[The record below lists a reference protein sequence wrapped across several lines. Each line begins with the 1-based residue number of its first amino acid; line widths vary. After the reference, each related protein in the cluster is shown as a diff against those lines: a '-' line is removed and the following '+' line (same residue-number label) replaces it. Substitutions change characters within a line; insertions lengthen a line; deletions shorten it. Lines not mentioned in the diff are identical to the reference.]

1 MSFNGSGTYSPP
13 ASSFPEVADTLIDAN
28 RYDAVITDLAA
39 GLSNTVCKDGQTTL
53 TAHLPFNGFKATN
66 MAMGTARTDSTTLA
80 NIQDGTGVYVAT
92 VAGTVDAITLGPS
105 PAIGAY
111 AAGQTFRF
119 VAVGANTGAVT
130 LSVSGLTAKALTKNG
145 TTALVAGDVVAGNMI
160 EVSYDGTRFILG
172 TLGGSLVATVA
183 AQLIPATTVVQ
194 GLVELATDAEVIAGT
209 DTGRVITPSSV
220 PTLIPPGVIWEY
232 GGSSAPTG
240 WLLMNQDVSRTT
252 YATLFGVVGTTYGAG
267 DGSTT
272 FGLRKEGRVTIQA
285 GTGTTVEV
293 PTTSSANGFVVA
305 SNNTK
310 WISGMPVVLSAF
322 SGFTSSATAGP
333 TYYAVRVSATNLRLA
348 TTLALAQAGTPDVTL
363 SGSGS
368 ATITYTLTARTRGEI
383 GGEQAHAESIT
394 ELMAHTHT
402 QNAHSHNAGDGSLSG
417 GGGNDS
423 RSNTQGSIATT
434 STTATNQNTG
444 GNAAMNIMQPFV
456 VSHFIVKY

>member
-119 VAVGANTGAVT
+119 LAIGANTGAVT

-172 TLGGSLVATVA
+172 TLGGSL
-183 AQLIPATTVVQ
+183 LIPATTVVQ

-383 GGEQAHAESIT
+383 GGEQAHAMSST
-394 ELMAHTHT
+394 ELLAHTH
-402 QNAHSHNAGDGSLSG
+402 G
-417 GGGNDS
+417 
-423 RSNTQGSIATT
+423 QGAADFGQRTNIEVPYVVLQAT
-434 STTATNQNTG
+434 STASTG
-444 GNAAMNIMQPFV
+444 GNAAMNNLSPYFIMTY
-456 VSHFIVKY
+456 IIKL

>member
-172 TLGGSLVATVA
+172 TLGGSL
-183 AQLIPATTVVQ
+183 LIPATTVVQ

-383 GGEQAHAESIT
+383 GGEQAHAESST
-394 ELMAHTHT
+394 EQLAHTHNQT
-402 QNAHSHNAGDGSLSG
+402 LMSG
-417 GGGNDS
+417 GSASGGS
-423 RSNTQGSIATT
+423 SAIATAFGTPT
-434 STTATNQNTG
+434 SSTG
-444 GNAAMNIMQPFV
+444 GNVAMNIMQSSSFWNAM
-456 VSHFIVKY
+456 IKL